1 LIRLLSLAAVAA
13 LVAGSASAAELH
25 IKVEGRPDAAVQQ
38 DIRVAAHKVCDD
50 GVSLLAIGPRHACF
64 TQAVQDAQSQ
74 LTEVRTAEA
83 KTSNVR
89 VASTR

>member
-1 LIRLLSLAAVAA
+1 LIRLLSLVAV
-13 LVAGSASAAELH
+13 ELH